1 LTGGCLSDIIN
12 GKGGPVDSWG
22 CEFLELEHT
31 RYLINK
37 DGLEYPGL
45 VLLGTNGILLQDGN
59 HRFFAMRDTYPLF
72 PIITRV
78 SDNPIKVKCG
88 SYRDIL
94 PYIMEML

>member
-1 LTGGCLSDIIN
+1 
-12 GKGGPVDSWG
+12 VDSWG